1 MADGFDKNDDMD
13 NDMDE
18 EMSVITM
25 TDDETGEEIE
35 FVVIDRKNYKGTE
48 YILVIESKNIDDDE
62 AEAAILKVVGES
74 EEDITYSVINDDAEF
89 DAIAGLFNSDDY
101 EVEY

>member
-1 MADGFDKNDDMD
+1 MADEFDKNDDMD
-13 NDMDE
+13 DDE

-35 FVVIDRKNYKGTE
+35 FVVIDRKNCNGTE

-74 EEDITYSVINDDAEF
+74 EEDITYSVINDDDEF
-89 DAIAGLFNSDDY
+89 DAVAALFNSDEY

>member
-1 MADGFDKNDDMD
+1 MKNGFDKND
-13 NDMDE
+13 DMDE

-74 EEDITYSVINDDAEF
+74 EEEITYSVIDDDSEFETVAELF
-89 DAIAGLFNSDDY
+89 DSDEYD
-101 EVEY
+101 VEY

>member
-1 MADGFDKNDDMD
+1 MANEFDRNE
-13 NDMDE
+13 DMDE

-25 TDDETGEEIE
+25 TDEETGEEIE
-35 FVVIDRKNYKGTE
+35 FVVIDRKNYKGLE

-74 EEDITYSVINDDAEF
+74 EEEITYSVIDDDDEFEVIAELF
-89 DAIAGLFNSDDY
+89 DSDEYD
-101 EVEY
+101 VEY

>member
-1 MADGFDKNDDMD
+1 MADEFDKVDDME
-13 NDMDE
+13 E

-74 EEDITYSVINDDAEF
+74 EEEITYSVIDDDEEFETVAELF
-89 DAIAGLFNSDDY
+89 DSEEYD
-101 EVEY
+101 VEY